1 MRTSFFKKKV
11 SPNEIMA
18 EINVTPLVDICLVLV
33 IIFMVTTAM
42 FLQPP
47 FDVKVPLT
55 HATDQGK
62 DGNLFV
68 AISSDGNLA
77 INEAKIATPDF
88 PEAIA
93 TKLLQSRTKR
103 VIIRA
108 DSAVL
113 SQTVLDALDTI
124 KQAGAQ
130 HISFGTEEKR
140 N

>member
-1 MRTSFFKKKV
+1 MRNLFKKKN
-11 SPNEIMA
+11 SPNTIMA

-47 FDVKVPLT
+47 FEVWVPKT
-55 HATDQGK
+55 MATDQGRE
-62 DGNLFV
+62 GNLFV
-68 AISSDGNLA
+68 AIASDGNLA
-77 INEAKIATPDF
+77 INEAKVTSRDF
-88 PEAIA
+88 PEIIA
-93 TKLLQSRTKR
+93 TRLLQSQTKR

-108 DSAVL
+108 DARVL
-113 SQTVLDALDTI
+113 SQTVLQALDTI

-140 N
+140 D